1 MAKGIIVLDMPERC
15 IECQFCKNYIRVP
28 HSFGKETTREIHCAC
43 LNNKVLKEIPE
54 NGKPDWCPIKEIP
67 EKKEIK
73 DAVNM
78 TSLGWIE
85 GFNACL
91 DEIEGK
97 M

>member
-1 MAKGIIVLDMPERC
+1 MTKGIIVLNDIPVIC
-15 IECQFCKNYIRVP
+15 AECDFASLKCSGKYLWCNIKKEFCN
-28 HSFGKETTREIHCAC
+28 SS
-43 LNNKVLKEIPE
+43 
-54 NGKPDWCPIKEIP
+54 KPDWCPIKEMP

-73 DAVNM
+73 DAASM